1 MLTSNYKWV
10 EEINYKEHLDE
21 DGSLIV
27 SEFGI
32 DTYLKLLNVMGNSR
46 IYLSS
51 KPLTKMKKAFI
62 KNNLDKYSIREFQ
75 RILDVSEDFVRNTIK
90 ELEK

>member
-10 EEINYKEHLDE
+10 EEIDYKEHLDE

-62 KNNLDKYSIREFQ
+62 RNNLDKYSIREFQ